1 MFTKLN
7 EDPRTASAREYLDDA
22 TYARPVTTLPPTV
35 LMRELAETRRQL
47 GIMLAVLDGQAL
59 TEALRGTV
67 GQALTDAVSYR
78 TDGAIGPCTDCD
90 VHPAGLCDDPT
101 LAVVLIDAYVASAR
115 HRGSGVPRSPAM
127 SAPATSAPGP
137 GLAARCAP

>member
-47 GIMLAVLDGQAL
+47 GIMLTVLDGQAL
-59 TEALRGTV
+59 TEALRGTI

-78 TDGAIGPCTDCD
+78 TDGASGPCTDCD
-90 VHPAGLCDDPT
+90 VHPAGLCDDHT
-101 LAVVLIDAYVASAR
+101 IDVVLIDAYVAYAR
-115 HRGSGVPRSPAM
+115 DLGIEVPR
-127 SAPATSAPGP
+127 
-137 GLAARCAP
+137 